1 MTGVLRRSR
10 KATLVVLAV
19 ALSLVTGGVAIAA
32 SSGLSFVPQKADQI
46 TNIDVLRTQIKG
58 YYGAQ
63 GAASGPSGGWAA
75 PLNQKSNYAREAAS
89 VAAAGTRWLDARAG
103 KSSKQAIVLDVDD
116 TTLTTWDYE
125 LYSNWDYNPSTNA
138 VFVGLG
144 NPPASSTTFT
154 GNIFPATPGMV
165 AMVNHAKALGYAV
178 FWITGRGDSQHQA
191 TIANLVSDTAAGL
204 PDITSVT
211 YSGFTVPEVDAGY
224 TMPTPID
231 TEHGGFTDG
240 LFTKPSVGS
249 YPAYLDMPEFCGQ
262 AIHDG
267 KSCATIPYK
276 SGTRA
281 YIESMGYDIVAS
293 FGDQYSDLLGGY
305 ADRTF
310 KMPNP
315 NYYLP

>member
-138 VFVGLG
+138 TFVGCDFPACGTFSG
-144 NPPASSTTFT
+144 NM
-154 GNIFPATPGMV
+154 FPATPDMLDMV
-165 AMVNHAKALGYAV
+165 KQAKDLGYAI
-178 FWITGRGDSQHQA
+178 FWITGRGDAQHDT
-191 TIANLVSDTAAGL
+191 TIANLVNDTAAGFS
-204 PDITSVT
+204 DITSVT
-211 YSGFTVPEVDAGY
+211 VSGKAVPEVDAGY
-224 TMPTPID
+224 PMPTALD
-231 TEHGGFTDG
+231 TGHGGFADG

-249 YPAYLDMPEFCGQ
+249 YPSYLDTDEFCGPY
-262 AIHDG
+262 IHATPA

-276 SGTRA
+276 AGTRA
-281 YIESMGYDIVAS
+281 YIEDQGYDIVAD
-293 FGDQYSDLLGGY
+293 FGDQFSDLEGGY
-305 ADRTF
+305 ADKTF